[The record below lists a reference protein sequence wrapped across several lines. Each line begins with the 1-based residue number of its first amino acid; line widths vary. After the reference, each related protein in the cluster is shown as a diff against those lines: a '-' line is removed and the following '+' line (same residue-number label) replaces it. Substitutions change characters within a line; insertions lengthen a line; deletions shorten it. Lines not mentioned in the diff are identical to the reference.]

1 MAAISSWYVMKVYVL
16 RMCSKLCGTSA
27 HVGEVSGWPS
37 HGLVRLDVGGR
48 VGADQAFCLVR
59 LGWYLSDGSGS
70 FVCLVDRFVY
80 VGLEFGD
87 SCWVVDLM
95 DLDLVGELADW

>member
-1 MAAISSWYVMKVYVL
+1 MKVYVL
-16 RMCSKLCGTSA
+16 RMCPRLCGSSA
-27 HVGEVSGWPS
+27 HVGAVSGCPS

-48 VGADQAFCLVR
+48 VGADQAFCLVS
-59 LGWYLSDGSGS
+59 LGWYLSDGSVS

-80 VGLEFGD
+80 VGLEFSD
-87 SCWVVDLM
+87 CCLVVDLM